1 MTARTMRLSA
11 GGREFVVALEE
22 GAAADALIDML
33 PMTMDMRE
41 LNGNEKYRTLG
52 SGLPT
57 DEIRP
62 GRINAGDVMLF
73 GDDCL
78 VVFYRSFDS
87 GYRYTPIGRVT
98 DPSGLAEALGR
109 GDVTVSLA
117 L

>member
-1 MTARTMRLSA
+1 MRLEVN
-11 GGREFVVALEE
+11 GRTFTVALEE
-22 GAAADALIDML
+22 GPAAETLADML
-33 PMTMDMRE
+33 PMTFSMNE
-41 LNGNEKYRTLG
+41 LNGNEKYRNLG
-52 SGLPT
+52 ASLPT

-62 GRINAGDVMLF
+62 GRINAGDIMLF

-87 GYRYTPIGRVT
+87 GYRYTPVGRVT

-109 GDVTVSLA
+109 GNPTVSLS